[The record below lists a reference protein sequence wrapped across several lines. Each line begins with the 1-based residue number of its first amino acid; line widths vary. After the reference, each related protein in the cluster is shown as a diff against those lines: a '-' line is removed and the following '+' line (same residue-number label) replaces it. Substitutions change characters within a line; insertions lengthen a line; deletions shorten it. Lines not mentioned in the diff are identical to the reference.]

1 VKYQKMATMLTKK
14 EIALS
19 KTMSWLLRHGIV
31 EKGLAMASDG
41 FIPVADMLALPE
53 FAGYTFDQVK
63 QVVASNEK
71 QRFLLV
77 EKTDPV
83 TNCHVWLIRAN
94 QGHSTEVGAQIV
106 DGECLTLTQ
115 FPPGTYGYHATTEEA
130 WQIIQQDGLK
140 PMSRKHV
147 HLAMQPDA
155 TAGLRV
161 NRPVILQVELTPEI
175 IWYVSANNVIL
186 TEATIPP
193 NWITRLRL

>member
-1 VKYQKMATMLTKK
+1 MATKLTKK

-19 KTMSWLLRHGIV
+19 KAMSWLLRHGIV
-31 EKGLAMASDG
+31 EKGLAMDVAG

-53 FAGYTFDQVK
+53 FASYTFDQIK
-63 QVVASNEK
+63 LVVDTNDK
-71 QRFLLV
+71 KRFLLV
-77 EKTDPV
+77 EKTDPM
-83 TNCHVWLIRAN
+83 TNLPVWLIRAN

-115 FPPGTYGYHATTEEA
+115 FPPGTYAYHATTEDA
-130 WQIIQQDGLK
+130 WQVIQKEGLK
-140 PMSRKHV
+140 PMSRKHI

-155 TAGLRV
+155 KAGLRG

-175 IWYVSANNVIL
+175 IWYVSTNEVIL
-186 TEATIPP
+186 TESRIPP

>member
-1 VKYQKMATMLTKK
+1 MATKLTKK

-19 KTMSWLLRHGIV
+19 KAMSWLLRHGIV
-31 EKGLAMASDG
+31 EKGLAMDVAG
-41 FIPVADMLALPE
+41 FIHVADMLALPE
-53 FAGYTFDQVK
+53 FAGYTFDQIK
-63 QVVASNEK
+63 KVVDTNQK

-77 EKTDPV
+77 EKTNPV
-83 TNCHVWLIRAN
+83 TNEPEWLIRAN
-94 QGHSTEVGAQIV
+94 QGHSADVGAQIV

-115 FPPGTYGYHATTEEA
+115 FPPGTYGYHATTEDA
-130 WQIIQQDGLK
+130 WQIIQKEGLK

-155 TAGLRV
+155 KAGLRG
-161 NRPVILQVELTPEI
+161 NRPVILQVELTSEI
-175 IWYVSANNVIL
+175 QWYVSANNVIL

>member
-1 VKYQKMATMLTKK
+1 MATKLTKK

-31 EKGLAMASDG
+31 EKGLAMASAG
-41 FIPVADMLALPE
+41 FIPIADMLALPE
-53 FAGYTFDQVK
+53 FASYTFDQIK
-63 QVVASNEK
+63 LVVDTNDK
-71 QRFLLV
+71 KRFLLV
-77 EKTDPV
+77 EKTDPM
-83 TNCHVWLIRAN
+83 TNQSVWLIRAN
-94 QGHSTEVGAQIV
+94 QGHSADVGAQIV

-115 FPPGTYGYHATTEEA
+115 FPPNTYGYHATTEDA
-130 WQIIQQDGLK
+130 WLVIQKEGLK

-155 TAGLRV
+155 KAGLRG
-161 NRPVILQVELTPEI
+161 NRPVILQVDLTPEI

-193 NWITRLRL
+193 NWITQLRL

>member
-1 VKYQKMATMLTKK
+1 MATKLTKK

-31 EKGLAMASDG
+31 EKGLAMDVAG

-63 QVVASNEK
+63 QVVDTNQK

-83 TNCHVWLIRAN
+83 TNSQVWLIRAN

-115 FPPGTYGYHATTEEA
+115 FPPGTYAYHATTEDAWKVIQKEGLQANVKEA
-130 WQIIQQDGLK
+130 C
-140 PMSRKHV
+140 SSSH
-147 HLAMQPDA
+147 A
-155 TAGLRV
+155 TGC
-161 NRPVILQVELTPEI
+161 
-175 IWYVSANNVIL
+175 
-186 TEATIPP
+186 
-193 NWITRLRL
+193 

>member
-1 VKYQKMATMLTKK
+1 MTTKLSK
-14 EIALS
+14 QEIALS

-31 EKGLAMASDG
+31 EKGLSMDVAG

-53 FAGYTFDQVK
+53 FAGYTFDQIK
-63 QVVASNEK
+63 QVVDTNEK
-71 QRFLLV
+71 KRFLLV
-77 EKTDPV
+77 EKFDPA
-83 TNCHVWLIRAN
+83 TNQPVWLIRAN

-106 DGECLTLTQ
+106 DGECLTLTK
-115 FPPGTYGYHATTEEA
+115 FPPNTYGYHATTETA
-130 WQIIQQDGLK
+130 WLVIQKEGLK

-155 TAGLRV
+155 KAGLRG
-161 NRPVILQVELTPEI
+161 NRPVILQVDLTPEI
-175 IWYVSANNVIL
+175 VWYVSANGVIL

>member
-1 VKYQKMATMLTKK
+1 MATKLTKK

-31 EKGLAMASDG
+31 EKGLAMDVAG

-53 FAGYTFDQVK
+53 FTGYSFDQIK
-63 QVVASNEK
+63 QVVDTNDK
-71 QRFLLV
+71 KRFQMV
-77 EKTDPV
+77 EKTDPT
-83 TNCHVWLIRAN
+83 TNLPVWLIRAN

-115 FPPGTYGYHATTEEA
+115 FPPNTYGYHATTEDA
-130 WQIIQQDGLK
+130 WLVIQKEGLK

-155 TAGLRV
+155 SAGLRK
-161 NRPVILQVELTPEI
+161 NRPVILQVDLTPEI